1 MKLNDYAFSCNGI
14 APVTNTTQT
23 MPTVTQMTLG
33 YRLNAEYMNGWIQAV
48 QYYNAIKTN
57 AQLQALSTP

>member
-1 MKLNDYAFSCNGI
+1 
-14 APVTNTTQT
+14 

-48 QYYNAIKTN
+48 QYYNTIKTN